1 MTGCNDARVLVERE
15 FEQARQE
22 GRDPGGVD
30 ALRSDFEAA
39 GSDDAK
45 LAAIWRKLVS
55 IPVRDDFPF
64 EEPSD
69 LEGIR
74 ARRAGGPRREDIS
87 YDDAQL
93 YDRMY
98 GAWLGRCAGCALGK
112 PVEGFMEPRGDLAS
126 WERIRRY
133 LTAISPDEW
142 PIRDYFPAHSPAEE
156 ETGRAGC
163 PLSTREKISFM
174 ESDDD
179 IRYTV
184 IGQIVMMHKGRDFDT
199 VDVARAWENHLPYG
213 YVCTAETQAYR
224 NLVTRYKKGLRGA
237 GEIDWT
243 WVAMNE
249 NPYREWIGAQ
259 IRVDSFAYAAPG
271 DMELAAEFAWR
282 DARLSHV
289 KNGIYG
295 EMLCGAMIAGA
306 FVYDEPL
313 TIVKA
318 ALAEIPET
326 SRLHKDIINTV
337 GICADHGFDAGE
349 FEAVIKEIHGLLGH
363 YHAVHTNNN
372 AALVVASLLLGQR
385 DLEKVIGIAVM
396 GGWDTDCNGA
406 TAGSIAG
413 AMLGGAALP
422 DKWTAPLHDTL
433 KSNIIDYHPIA
444 ISECARRSVEIAK
457 KVIG

>member
-1 MTGCNDARVLVERE
+1 VTGWENARGLVEYE
-15 FEQARQE
+15 FTQSKEE
-22 GRDPGGVD
+22 GRDPGAVD
-30 ALRSDFEAA
+30 ALRADFDAA
-39 GSDDAK
+39 GDDAAE
-45 LAAIWRKLVS
+45 LAAVWRKLVA
-55 IPVRDDFPF
+55 IPVSDEFPF

-74 ARRAGGPRREDIS
+74 ARRASGPRSEELP
-87 YDDAQL
+87 YGDAEF

-112 PVEGFMEPRGDLAS
+112 PVEGFMGPKGDLKS
-126 WERIRRY
+126 WERLKRY

-142 PIRDYFPAHSPAEE
+142 PVRDYIPAHSPAEE

-163 PLSTREKISFM
+163 PLSTREQIAFM

-184 IGQIVMMHKGRDFDT
+184 IGQIVMREKGRDFDT
-199 VDVARAWENHLPYG
+199 VDVARAWENHLPYA

-224 NLVTRYKKGLRGA
+224 NLVMRYPRGLG
-237 GEIDWT
+237 GDGDIDWT

-295 EMLCGAMIAGA
+295 EMLCGALIAGA
-306 FVYDEPL
+306 FVHDEPL
-313 TIVKA
+313 TNVKA

-326 SRLHKDIINTV
+326 SRLHKDITDTI
-337 GICADHGFDAGE
+337 GICADHRFDAGE
-349 FEAVIKEIHGLLGH
+349 FEAVIKNIYELLGH
-363 YHAVHTNNN
+363 YNAVHTNNN
-372 AALVVASLLLGQR
+372 AAVVVAALLLGQR
-385 DLEKVIGIAVM
+385 DFEKVLAISVM
-396 GGWDTDCNGA
+396 GGLDTDCNGA

-413 AMLGGAALP
+413 AMLGAAGLP
-422 DKWTAPLHDTL
+422 EKWTAPLQDTL
-433 KSNIIDYHPIA
+433 KSNVIDYHPIA
-444 ISECARRSVEIAK
+444 ISECARLSVEIAK
-457 KVIG
+457 KVLG

>member
-1 MTGCNDARVLVERE
+1 MTGWNDARVLVERE
-15 FEQARQE
+15 FEQAKQE
-22 GRDPGGVD
+22 GRDAEAVD

-39 GSDDAK
+39 GDDDAK

-74 ARRAGGPRREDIS
+74 ARRGTGPRRETLPYEES
-87 YDDAQL
+87 QL

-112 PVEGFMEPRGDLAS
+112 PVEGFMQPRGDLAS
-126 WERIRRY
+126 WERTRRY
-133 LTAISPDEW
+133 LTEISRDEW
-142 PIRDYFPAHSPAEE
+142 PIRGYIPAHSPAED
-156 ETGRAGC
+156 ETGQVGC
-163 PLSTREKISFM
+163 PLSTREQIAFM

-184 IGQIVMMHKGRDFDT
+184 IGQIVMMAKGRDFDT
-199 VDVARAWENHLPYG
+199 VDVARAWEKHLPYG

-224 NLVTRYKKGLRGA
+224 NLVTRYRKGLGGA
-237 GEIDWT
+237 GEVDWT

-249 NPYREWIGAQ
+249 NPYREWVGAQ

-326 SRLHKDIINTV
+326 SRLHKDVTDTI
-337 GICADHGFDAGE
+337 GICADHRFDVGE
-349 FEAVIKEIHGLLGH
+349 FEAVIKEIYDLLGH

-385 DLEKVIGIAVM
+385 DFEKVIGIAVM

-413 AMLGGAALP
+413 AMLGAAALP

-444 ISECARRSVEIAK
+444 ISECARRSVKIAK
-457 KVIG
+457 KLVG

>member
-1 MTGCNDARVLVERE
+1 MTGCNDARALVERE
-15 FEQARQE
+15 FAQAMEE
-22 GRDPGGVD
+22 GRDTGAVD
-30 ALRSDFEAA
+30 AIRADFEAA
-39 GSDDAK
+39 GDDDAK
-45 LAAIWRKLVS
+45 LAGLWRKLVA
-55 IPVRDDFPF
+55 IPVSDDFPF

-74 ARRAGGPRREDIS
+74 ARRPLGPRREDIP
-87 YDDAQL
+87 YDEAQL
-93 YDRMY
+93 YDRLY

-126 WERIRRY
+126 WERVKRY

-142 PIRDYFPAHSPAEE
+142 PIRDYIPAHSPAEE

-163 PLSTREKISFM
+163 PLSTREQIAFM

-184 IGQIVMMHKGRDFDT
+184 IGQIVMMAKGRDFDT

-224 NLVTRYKKGLRGA
+224 NLVTRYKRGLRGV
-237 GEIDWT
+237 GDVDWT

-306 FVYDEPL
+306 FVHDEPL

-326 SRLHKDIINTV
+326 SRLHKDVTDTI
-337 GICADHGFDAGE
+337 GICADHRFDAGE
-349 FEAVIKEIHGLLGH
+349 FEAVIKDIYDLLGH

-413 AMLGGAALP
+413 AMLGAAALP

>member
-1 MTGCNDARVLVERE
+1 MTGCNDARALVERE
-15 FEQARQE
+15 FEQAKQE
-22 GRDPGGVD
+22 GRDPRAVD
-30 ALRSDFEAA
+30 ALRADFEAA
-39 GSDDAK
+39 GDDDAK
-45 LAAIWRKLVS
+45 LAAIWRKLVA

-74 ARRAGGPRREDIS
+74 ARRSAGPRREELP
-87 YDDAQL
+87 YDESQL

-126 WERIRRY
+126 WERIKRY
-133 LTAISPDEW
+133 LAAISPDEW
-142 PIRDYFPAHSPAEE
+142 PIRDYIPAHSPAEE
-156 ETGRAGC
+156 ETGRVGC
-163 PLSTREKISFM
+163 PLSTREKIAFM

-184 IGQIVMMHKGRDFDT
+184 IGQIVIMAKGRDFDT
-199 VDVARAWENHLPYG
+199 IDVARAWENHLPYG

-224 NLVTRYKKGLRGA
+224 NLVTRYKRGLRGV
-237 GEIDWT
+237 GDVDWT

-306 FVYDEPL
+306 FVHDEPL

-326 SRLHKDIINTV
+326 SRLYKDVTDTV
-337 GICADHGFDAGE
+337 GICADHRFDAGE
-349 FEAVIKEIHGLLGH
+349 FEAVIEEIHDLLGH

-413 AMLGGAALP
+413 AMLGAAALP

-457 KVIG
+457 KVVG

>member
-1 MTGCNDARVLVERE
+1 MTGWDNARKLVDYE
-15 FEQARQE
+15 FTQSKEE
-22 GRDPGGVD
+22 GRDPEAVE
-30 ALRSDFEAA
+30 ALRKDFEAA
-39 GSDDAK
+39 GDDDGK

-55 IPVRDDFPF
+55 VPVRDDFPF

-74 ARRAGGPRREDIS
+74 ARRTGGPRREGLP
-87 YDDAQL
+87 YDEAQL

-112 PVEGFMEPRGDLAS
+112 PVEGMMGSKGDLKS
-126 WERIRRY
+126 WERIKRY

-142 PIRDYFPAHSPAEE
+142 PLKDYFPAHSPAEE
-156 ETGRAGC
+156 EAGRVGC
-163 PLSTREKISFM
+163 PLSTRENISFM

-184 IGQIVMMHKGRDFDT
+184 VGQIVMRDKGRDFET

-224 NLVTRYKKGLRGA
+224 NLVTRYSRCLRKG
-237 GEIDWT
+237 EDVDWT

-306 FVYDEPL
+306 FVYDEAL
-313 TIVKA
+313 ALVES

-326 SRLHKDIINTV
+326 SRLHKDIGDTI
-337 GICADHGFDAGE
+337 GICADHRFDAAN
-349 FEAVIKEIHGLLGH
+349 FEAAIKDIYDLLGH
-363 YHAVHTNNN
+363 YHAVQTNNY
-372 AALVVASLLLGQR
+372 AALVAASLLLGQR
-385 DLEKVIGIAVM
+385 DFEKVIAIAVM

-413 AMLGGAALP
+413 AMLGASALP
-422 DKWTAPLHDTL
+422 EKWTAPLHDTL

-444 ISECARRSVEIAK
+444 ISACARRSVEIARS
-457 KVIG
+457 VLG